1 MEGEYAI
8 NGKRNGRLLLEYLP
22 EINYAMVQNGVATCV
37 RCILENDDPTPWKA
51 VTVKVS
57 GPIIL
62 PREVRVESVASKSR
76 VQLDALAIMPDESVL
91 LQLTERTATS
101 FTVTVSEDGVPLEER
116 TFDVALQPFD
126 HWPGLRVM
134 PSLLAAFVTPNH
146 PCLAPVKVAA
156 SQFLEKWSGDG
167 SFDAYQT
174 QDRQRV
180 RLQVAAVYEALR
192 QQGIVYSEPPASF
205 ERTGQRVRLAD
216 RVLTEKMAT
225 CLDASL
231 LYASVLE
238 GIGLHP
244 IVVLLRNHAL
254 LGVWQTEQFY
264 SHDVGDD
271 PTFLLKA
278 SAEGIHDLVLIEATG
293 ITSSMPKSFE
303 EAVSD
308 AEKAVRQEGDF
319 EMFIDVHRCRLSKMR
334 PLPQR
339 IVGQDGNIALK
350 TEPHESATE
359 EIKKAD
365 HYALHLEETGAPLT
379 KQDIWERKLLDF
391 SLRNNLINCRLGRRV
406 VPFVS
411 FSVDALEDNMHAGVD
426 YNVVSCPN
434 TRMAPTESGIYDS
447 RLQAA
452 DLKDMVAAEIKDNHR
467 LVSYLTEAE
476 LASALKFIY
485 RASRN
490 SLEENGANTL
500 FLAIGMLK
508 WYENEKSVVP
518 RFAPLLLM
526 PVDIVR
532 KSGTNYIIRTR
543 DEDMIMNT
551 TLVELLKQQFKV
563 NISVLDVLPEDDEG
577 VDVNLVLAT
586 VRECIKD
593 MSRWDVMEETLLGLF
608 SFTKFVMWNDIH
620 NNADE
625 LKKNEVVKSLM
636 EGRVELKDTGDVVDA
651 RNIDRASR
659 PSDFSIPVDVD
670 SSQLEAVVESGRG
683 KSFILYGPPGTGKS
697 QTITNMVANAL
708 YQDKRVLFVAEKMA
722 ALEVVQRR
730 LAKLG
735 LEAFC
740 LELHSN
746 KVTKSH
752 FLQQMQKALDVT
764 HIKEPEQYQATADRL
779 FEHRQQ
785 LIGYIE
791 KLHRKQPSGFSLYDC
806 LSRYLSIDGDEIS
819 RGLPTPQNVSSD
831 KLARWVEETEGL
843 QTVFQITGF
852 PSDHPLSGLVPKD
865 YSQQTAQHIDG
876 ALRSF
881 RQEFNTTRGA
891 TQAMPLPVT
900 MSDND
905 MAWVVKTCKAVQ
917 ELPQQDML
925 TFVQTNP
932 DDLMAR
938 WQAAKDKWFLPRF
951 FAKRSFTKVI
961 RQFAAGASFD
971 DLPQMVE
978 QQKAF
983 NHLVQEYCM
992 SHNASFPQVQQSLI
1006 GGGGLQQLSALAA
1019 QVQRLWNVQGELLKH
1034 TDVDVT
1040 IGTDV
1045 APASRM
1051 EAINGRI
1058 DNWLNNLNK
1067 LKDWTLWTDRKRS
1080 LESQGLTCLTTF
1092 IEREAPSPHDAA
1104 LALQKGIY
1112 HLMAMD
1118 SVERDPEL
1126 ARFNGLL
1133 FEELVDKYKQETYL
1147 FQNLTKEEL
1156 YCRLASRVPSQIVA
1170 ATANSEMGILKRNI
1184 ANGGRGSSIRKIIDQ
1199 IPTLLPKLCPCML
1212 MSPLSVAQYIDM
1224 KGEKFDLVIFD
1235 EASQMPTSEAIGAIA
1250 RGKALICVG
1259 DPKQMPPTSFF
1270 ATQQVEE
1277 DEVDLDDMESILD
1290 DCITLSMPGHY
1301 LSWHYRSKHE
1311 SLIAFSNLQYYD
1323 GKLHTFPSVDDR
1335 TRKVSLVQIDGTYD
1349 KGRTRSNS
1357 AEAHAIV
1364 DEVLR
1369 RLADPELSKRSIGI
1383 VSFSKVQQNL
1393 IEDVLIEEFS
1403 KHPELERKAYD
1414 CEEPIFIK
1422 NLENVQGDE
1431 RDIILFSVGYG
1442 PDKQGNVSMNFGPL
1456 NNEGGE
1462 RRLNVA
1468 VSRARYEMIVYAT
1481 LRADQIDLKRSQAK
1495 GVEGLKKFL
1504 EFAAN
1509 GYIITNAQNT
1519 PASLTTGQVDAG
1531 GFIALIAD
1539 ELRNNG
1545 YEVETHVGRSQFKI
1559 DIAVV
1564 NPEQPDE
1571 YILGILCDGPNYYET
1586 KTTRDREIVQPGV
1599 LAGLGWNVMRVW
1611 AVDWYEHK
1619 EQVMDR
1625 ILKRLDDIIGGV
1637 KIEAAPS
1644 EALKLEASRAFQVP
1658 EGRQVEMPKNDRQKE
1673 YKVARLD
1680 TTRLKFDE
1688 RNQQLRERTKSRL
1701 ITLLTTEQPITNNL
1715 VYKRMAEYFG
1725 ITRAGQR
1732 VQQYLDVLLMSN
1744 AYVDPLS
1751 DRDTTIYWLN
1761 AESARDYKYYR
1772 IGGDRDAQ
1780 DIPVVEAM
1788 NAVRHAIE
1796 QNISVPIDELRRVT
1810 AQLLGFTRRGAKVDA
1825 LTDRA
1830 VAKLLAQQVIVE
1842 SDGRLSLK

>member
-1 MEGEYAI
+1 MEGEHQI
-8 NGKRNGRLLLEYLP
+8 SGKRNGRLVFEYLP
-22 EINYAMVQNGVATCV
+22 DINYAIVQNQVPTCV
-37 RCILENDDPTPWKA
+37 RCILESDDTQPWKA
-51 VTVKVS
+51 VKVS
-57 GPIIL
+57 VGGALIRPC
-62 PREVRVESVASKSR
+62 EVYIETVEPHAR
-76 VQLDALAIMPDESVL
+76 VQLDGLKIMPDDGEL
-91 LQLTERTATS
+91 LRLTERTATT
-101 FTVTVSEDGVPLEER
+101 FTLTVTEGGERLLEKS
-116 TFDVALQPFD
+116 FDIELQPFD

-146 PCLAPVKVAA
+146 PSLAQVAVDA

-167 SFDAYQT
+167 ALDAYQT

-192 QQGIVYSEPPASF
+192 SQGIVYCEPPASF
-205 ERTGQRVRLAD
+205 ERTGQRIRLAD
-216 RVLTEKMAT
+216 RVLTEKLAT
-225 CLDASL
+225 CIDSTV

-238 GIGLHP
+238 SIGLYP
-244 IVVLLRNHAL
+244 IIVVLRGHAL
-254 LGVWQTEQFY
+254 LGVWMTEQFY

-271 PTFLLKA
+271 PTYLLKM
-278 SAEGIHDLVLIEATG
+278 SADGIHDLVLVETTG
-293 ITSSMPKSFE
+293 ITSSKPKSFE
-303 EAVSD
+303 EATND
-308 AEKAVRQEGDF
+308 AEKAIRQEGSF
-319 EMFIDVHRCRLSKMR
+319 ELFIDVHRCRLNKIR

-339 IVGQDGNIALK
+339 IVGTDGTVAVESN
-350 TEPHESATE
+350 PHENATE
-359 EIKKAD
+359 DIRKPD
-365 HYALHLEETGAPLT
+365 HYALHLEAGDAPLT

-391 SLRNNLINCRLGRRV
+391 SLRNNLINCRIGRRV
-406 VPFVS
+406 IPFVS

-426 YNVVSCPN
+426 YTVVSFPK
-434 TRMAPTESGIYDS
+434 AHIDPTESGIYDS

-452 DLKDMVAAEIKDNHR
+452 DLCEMVNAEIKDNHR
-467 LVSYLTEAE
+467 LVSYLTETE
-476 LASALKFIY
+476 LATAMKFIY

-500 FLAIGMLK
+500 FLAIGILK

-526 PVDIVR
+526 PVDIIR
-532 KSGTNYIIRTR
+532 KSGTNYILRTR
-543 DEDMIMNT
+543 DEDMIMNI
-551 TLVELLKQQFKV
+551 TLVELLKQQFKI
-563 NISVLDVLPEDDEG
+563 NISVLDALPEDEEG

-586 VRECIKD
+586 VRESIKN
-593 MSRWDVMEETLLGLF
+593 MSRWDVMEESMLGLF

-620 NNADE
+620 NNAEE
-625 LKKNEVVKSLM
+625 LKKNDVVRSLM
-636 EGRVELKDTGDVVDA
+636 EGRVELKGTDDVVDA
-651 RNIDRASR
+651 RDIDKGSR
-659 PSDFSIPVDVD
+659 PSEFSIPVDVD

-735 LEAFC
+735 LDAFC

-752 FLQQMQKALDVT
+752 FLHQMQKALDVT
-764 HIKEPEQYQATADRL
+764 HIKEPEQYKATAERL

-819 RGLPTPQNVSSD
+819 RALPKPQDISSD
-831 KLARWVEETEGL
+831 RLDKWVEEIEGL

-852 PSDHPLSGLVPKD
+852 PSDHPLSGLLPKD
-865 YSQQTAQHIDG
+865 YSQQTSAQIE
-876 ALRSF
+876 ATLRNF
-881 RQEFNTTRGA
+881 RQEYLA
-891 TQAMPLPVT
+891 TQTAAKAMPLPVT
-900 MSDND
+900 LADND
-905 MAWVVKTCKAVQ
+905 MAWASKISKAIQ
-917 ELPQQDML
+917 ELPPQNTLQ
-925 TFVQTNP
+925 FVQTNS
-932 DDLMAR
+932 DELSAQ
-938 WQAAKDKWFLPRF
+938 WQAIQDKWFLPRF
-951 FAKRSFTKVI
+951 FAKRSFTKTI
-961 RQFAAGASFD
+961 RQFAAGASFG

-978 QQKAF
+978 QHKAF
-983 NHLVQEYCM
+983 NHLIQEYCM
-992 SHNASFPQVQQSLI
+992 NHNANFPQVQQSMLSDN
-1006 GGGGLQQLSALAA
+1006 GTRQLGALVN
-1019 QVQRLWNVQGELLKH
+1019 QIQKLWNLQGELLKVS
-1034 TDVDVT
+1034 DLDLT

-1045 APASRM
+1045 APTSRM
-1051 EAINGRI
+1051 EAINGHI
-1058 DNWLNNLNK
+1058 DSWLGNLHK

-1080 LESQGLTCLTTF
+1080 LESQGLSCLTTY
-1092 IEREAPSPHDAA
+1092 IEREAPEPHDAA

-1156 YCRLASRVPSQIVA
+1156 YCRLASRIPSQIVA

-1199 IPTLLPKLCPCML
+1199 IPSLLPKLCPCML

-1270 ATQQVEE
+1270 TTQQVDE
-1277 DEVDLDDMESILD
+1277 DEVDIDDMESILD

-1335 TRKVSLVQIDGTYD
+1335 TRKVSLIQVEGTYD
-1349 KGRTRSNS
+1349 KGRTRSNT

-1369 RLADPELSKRSIGI
+1369 RLADPELSKRSLGI

-1393 IEDVLIEEFS
+1393 IEDVLIEELS
-1403 KHPELERKAYD
+1403 KRPELERKAYD

-1481 LRADQIDLKRSQAK
+1481 LRAEQIDLKRSQAK

-1509 GYIITNAQNT
+1509 GYIITNAQT
-1519 PASLTTGQVDAG
+1519 AGAPQSSLLAPQTSFTN
-1531 GFIALIAD
+1531 LIAE

-1545 YEVETHVGRSQFKI
+1545 YEVETQVGRSQFKI

-1564 NPEQPDE
+1564 NPEKEDE
-1571 YILGILCDGPNYYET
+1571 YILGILCDGPNYYQT

-1599 LAGLGWNVMRVW
+1599 LSGLGWNVMRIW

-1625 ILKRLDDIIGGV
+1625 ILKRLDDLRNNV
-1637 KIEAAPS
+1637 PVEAAPS
-1644 EALKLEASRAFQVP
+1644 EALKAEASRAFQVP
-1658 EGRQVEMPKNDRQKE
+1658 EGRQMETPKNDRQQE

-1688 RNQQLRERTKSRL
+1688 RNQQLRERAKSRI
-1701 ITLLTTEQPITNNL
+1701 ITLLSTEQPITNHL
-1715 VYKRMAEYFG
+1715 IYKRMAEYFG

-1732 VQQYLDVLLMSN
+1732 VQEYLDVLLMSN
-1744 AYVDPLS
+1744 AYIDPLS
-1751 DRDTTIYWLN
+1751 TRDTTIYWLN
-1761 AESARDYKYYR
+1761 AESARDYKTYR

-1780 DIPVVEAM
+1780 DIPIVEAM

-1796 QNISVPIDELRRVT
+1796 QNISVPVDELRRVT

-1830 VAKLLAQQVIVE
+1830 IAALLSQHVVVE
-1842 SDGRLSLK
+1842 GDGHITLA